1 MFATRFFSAFHFL
14 NNFSTRAEGP
24 EEAHAQGTNCT
35 RSWVT
40 SSICL
45 RPDLLLSKQRICLA
59 TSACTE
65 LITLIEPAAAIRL
78 TFWRIS
84 FYCQVW
90 LPDTTTR
97 RFLLGPDNTASDSQG
112 AGSGPALLM
121 ISGSECGSLRQCMQG
136 GRGLGVWSKSEPVS
150 EISCGCI

>member
-1 MFATRFFSAFHFL
+1 MIVCDSFFSAFHFL

-24 EEAHAQGTNCT
+24 EEAHAQGTSCT

-65 LITLIEPAAAIRL
+65 LITLIEPAA
-78 TFWRIS
+78 
-84 FYCQVW
+84 CQVW

-97 RFLLGPDNTASDSQG
+97 RFLLGPDNTASDSPG